1 MKKLSSLETIGVKFK
16 ERLKAYHINDQKD
29 LLEKCHSSSARQK
42 LSLQTEINLKL
53 LTKWVC
59 EADLA
64 RIDGVGPEYAQLL
77 VECDIRCVQALKDY
91 QANKLQKLLKEING
105 GLQLVRN
112 LPSEQVL
119 RSWIEQAKKTAPIL
133 TF

>member
-1 MKKLSSLETIGVKFK
+1 MKKLSLLETISVKFK
-16 ERLKAYHINDQKD
+16 EKLKEHQIEDQSD
-29 LLEKCHSSSARQK
+29 LLDKANSPAARQK

-59 EADLA
+59 EADLS
-64 RIDGVGPEYAQLL
+64 RIDGIGPEYAQLL
-77 VECDIRCVQALKDY
+77 VESDIRCVQALKNY
-91 QANKLQKLLKEING
+91 QAQKLQRLLKEINE

-119 RSWIEQAKKTAPIL
+119 QTWIDQAKKQQPIL